1 MQIYG
6 NVTETHCPSDG
17 NMWQT
22 TKRKLS
28 SCHRDK
34 KTLLAKFPEPQLIYK
49 ICKGQINLLAAQ
61 AQKVSTIQPQ
71 TNQSASKVPNQIP
84 ISW

>member
-6 NVTETHCPSDG
+6 NVIETHCPSDS
-17 NMWQT
+17 NKWQT

-28 SCHRDK
+28 SCHRDE
-34 KTLLAKFPEPQLIYK
+34 KTLLPKFLEPKIIYK
-49 ICKGQINLLAAQ
+49 ICKGQIDLLATQ

-71 TNQSASKVPNQIP
+71 TN
-84 ISW
+84 